1 MRIKATLRRPG
12 GSSDNLQITADAT
25 ASVSDIAEAIYRADP
40 QRADPQRSGTERTDP
55 LAAVPSN
62 LTLQVSGASGAA
74 RVLDP
79 SSNLLESGVRSG
91 SVLELA
97 QHSEGYTSAGP
108 SGPAAATLRVLSGP
122 DAGAEF
128 ALPFGSSYIGRE
140 RGIDVRL
147 SDGLISKRHARIN
160 IGEHVEIID
169 MKSAN
174 GLVMGGEQVARTTLS
189 SADVV
194 MLGDTAICIVP
205 LQRLGGAAP
214 STPVIEFNRSP
225 RVVARYPGDEFPTP
239 SPPKQPQPI
248 RFPLVALAAPLLMG
262 PILFL
267 ATGSAL
273 SLIFIAL
280 SPIIMIGTWADHKL
294 QTRRQ
299 LRDAIKLFNEQID
312 AFVKSMHEKQRI
324 QRAVRLTEAPAVSAT
339 VDAVDRL
346 GQLLWTHRPE
356 HTAFLTARLGIGTG
370 PSRDKISMPNANEAL
385 PEYWAQVE
393 EVADRF
399 SRIDGV
405 PIVVEFRK
413 AGALGVAGGGDGR
426 HGVARGIVTQLAGLH
441 SPSELV
447 ICALA
452 SPTSRTTWE
461 WLEWLPHTTSPH
473 SPLGGDHLADNPG
486 SGAALLSRLE
496 ALIDSRTAGAP
507 SPRGPIDTDKDKQE
521 LAHPITPSVLVVIED
536 DTPLDRG
543 RLTRL
548 VERGA
553 DANVHVL
560 WSAPSIGDLPA
571 ACRSFVSVD
580 PEPAASTSPA
590 APAGGASG
598 TAGQVRL
605 GEHTFPLECET
616 VDAATA
622 HRLARQLAPVVDV
635 GAPIDDDSDLPRSV
649 SYLSLVGT
657 ELAEVPEAVIDRWR
671 ESNSIADR
679 SGAPLVRRK
688 KEGSLRALVGHSGT
702 EPFYLDIRN
711 QGPHALVGG
720 TTGAGKSEF
729 LQSWVL
735 GMAAAHSPDRA
746 TFLFVDYKG
755 GAAFADCVGLPHT
768 VGLVTD
774 LSPHLVRRALTSLRA
789 ELRYREHL
797 LNRKKAKD
805 LVSLEKT
812 GDPDTPPSL
821 LIVVDEFAA
830 LVQEVPEFVDGV
842 VDVAQR
848 GRSLGLHLIL
858 ATQRPAGVIKDN
870 LRANTNLRIA
880 LRMADADDSSDI
892 LGDPMA
898 AYFDQSIPGRGA
910 AKTGPGRLAS
920 FQTGYAGGWT
930 TSEVPRAR
938 IDMIEMDFG
947 SGASWEV
954 PEIEAPMQADPGP
967 TDIARLVT
975 SIRNAAK
982 LADIPEPRKPWL
994 DELAAVY
1001 DFSLLPNPRTD
1012 EQLLLGV
1019 IDDPASQS
1027 QPTVFYEPDR
1037 DGNMAIYGTGG
1048 AGKSATL
1055 RTIAVSAAVTPRGGP
1070 VHVYGLDFG
1079 SSGLSMLQELP
1090 HVGAIISGDDEERVI
1105 RLLRMLRDLVDDRSI
1120 RYSAVRAGS
1129 IGEYR
1134 RIADAPA
1141 EPRILV
1147 LVDGI
1152 GAFREQYEF
1161 GGHSAWFT
1169 TFSQIATDGRQVGVH
1184 IVVTGDRPNS
1194 VPASLGSTIQRRLI
1208 LRLASED
1215 DYALVNAP
1223 KDTLSAVSP
1232 PGRGVMEGDE
1242 VQMAVLGADSNVA
1255 VQAREIAK
1263 LAEAMRRQGVTPA
1276 LPIEHLAES
1285 VPLSTLPATPPG
1297 SGSSSAPGDLQPV
1310 IGVRDDTLAPFAIK
1324 ARGAMLLAGT
1334 AGSGRSTAIATI
1346 ATALRRADPRIRL
1359 VHISP
1364 RKTNLTPLPIW
1375 SISLHDP
1382 AQITAFA
1389 DDVTAQLDAETLKPG
1404 QFAVFVEN
1412 IGELNGSP
1420 AEADV
1425 DRLIKRALRDD
1436 VFVVGESESSTWS
1449 SAWTLGGSFKNSK
1462 RGLLLVPGEL
1472 DGDSLLGTS
1481 LGRFKRADLPPG
1493 RGFFVQGGRVTKLQ
1507 VATRDD

>member
-12 GSSDNLQITADAT
+12 GSTSNLVITADAT
-25 ASVSDIAEAIYRADP
+25 ASVGDIADAIYV
-40 QRADPQRSGTERTDP
+40 ADPQRSGEAPTQK
-55 LAAVPSN
+55 
-62 LTLQVSGASGAA
+62 LTLQISASSGEQ
-74 RVLDP
+74 RVADP
-79 SSNLLESGVRSG
+79 ASNLLDAGVRSG
-91 SVLELA
+91 SVLDLVQA
-97 QHSEGYTSAGP
+97 SEGYVSPGA

-128 ALPFGSSYIGRE
+128 PLPFGSSYIGRE

-147 SDGLISKRHARIN
+147 SDTLVSKRHARIN
-160 IGEHVEIID
+160 IGEQVEIID

-174 GLVMGGEQVARTTLS
+174 GLLMGGEQVARTALT

-194 MLGDTAICIVP
+194 VLGDTAICVVP

-225 RVVARYPGDEFPTP
+225 RVVARYPGDEYPAPTP
-239 SPPKQPQPI
+239 PKKPAPL
-248 RFPLVALAAPLLMG
+248 RFPLVALIAPLIMG

-280 SPIIMIGTWADHKL
+280 SPILMIGTWVDHKL
-294 QTRRQ
+294 QTRGQ
-299 LRDAIKLFNEQID
+299 LRDAIKQFTESLD
-312 AFVKSMHEKQRI
+312 AFVTSMHEKQRV
-324 QRAVRLTEAPAVSAT
+324 QRAVRVSEAPPVTAT
-339 VDAVDRL
+339 IDAVQRL
-346 GQLLWTHRPE
+346 GQLMWTNRPE
-356 HTAFLTARLGIGTG
+356 HPTFLTARLGLGTA
-370 PSRDKISMPNANEAL
+370 PSRDAVTTPSENDAL
-385 PEYWAQVE
+385 PEYYAQVE

-405 PIVVEFRK
+405 PIVVEFRR
-413 AGALGVAGGGDGR
+413 AGALGVAGGAAER
-426 HGVARGIVTQLAGLH
+426 QGVARGILTQLVGLH
-441 SPSELV
+441 SPAELV
-447 ICALA
+447 VCALV
-452 SPTSRTTWE
+452 SPTSRATWE
-461 WLEWLPHTTSPH
+461 WLEWLPHTSSPH
-473 SPLGGDHLADNPG
+473 SPLAGDHLADNPG
-486 SGAALLSRLE
+486 SGASLLARIE
-496 ALIDSRTAGAP
+496 ELIDARTTGAP
-507 SPRGPIDTDKDKQE
+507 SPRGPIDTSRRKGGSTGGGEGDE
-521 LAHPITPSVLVVIED
+521 LEHPITPSVLLVIED

-543 RLTRL
+543 RLTRI

-553 DANVHVL
+553 DANVHVV
-560 WSAPSIGDLPA
+560 WSAPSIAHLPA
-571 ACRSFVSVD
+571 ACRSFVSIDQD
-580 PEPAASTSPA
+580 PK
-590 APAGGASG
+590 SG

-616 VDAATA
+616 VDADTA
-622 HRLARQLAPVVDV
+622 HRLARQLAPVIDV
-635 GAPIDDDSDLPRSV
+635 GAPIDDDSDLPRQV
-649 SYLSLVGT
+649 SYLSLVGS

-671 ESNSIADR
+671 ESNSIAVRDG
-679 SGAPLVRRK
+679 SPFQRRK
-688 KEGSLRALVGHSGT
+688 HAGSLRALVGHSGT

-746 TFLFVDYKG
+746 TFLFIDYKG
-755 GAAFADCVGLPHT
+755 GAAFADCVALPHT

-910 AKTGPGRLAS
+910 AKTGPGRIAP

-930 TSEVPRAR
+930 TNEPTRPR
-938 IDMIEMDFG
+938 IDLTEMDFG
-947 SGASWEV
+947 AGANWDI
-954 PEIEAPMQADPGP
+954 PETETPESAEQGP
-967 TDIARLVT
+967 NDIARLVS
-975 SIRNAAK
+975 SIRTAAS
-982 LADIPEPRKPWL
+982 LANIPEPRKPWL

-1019 IDDPASQS
+1019 IDDPATQS

-1048 AGKSATL
+1048 SGKSATL
-1055 RTIAVSAAVTPRGGP
+1055 RTIAVSAAITPRGGP

-1079 SSGLSMLQELP
+1079 SSGLTMLEDLP

-1134 RIADAPA
+1134 RLAGAPE

-1152 GAFREQYEF
+1152 GAFRDQYEF

-1169 TFSQIATDGRQVGVH
+1169 TFSQIATDGRGVGVH
-1184 IVVTGDRPNS
+1184 IVITGDRPNS

-1208 LRLASED
+1208 LRMANED
-1215 DYALVNAP
+1215 DYSLVGAP

-1232 PGRGVMEGDE
+1232 PGRGVMDGDE
-1242 VQMAVLGADSNVA
+1242 VQVAVLGADSNVA
-1255 VQAREIAK
+1255 IQAREIAK
-1263 LAEAMRRQGVTPA
+1263 LAEAMERQKVTPA
-1276 LPIEHLAES
+1276 APIRTLADS
-1285 VPLSTLPATPPG
+1285 IPLGTLPAV
-1297 SGSSSAPGDLQPV
+1297 SGGAPV
-1310 IGVRDDTLAPFAIK
+1310 VGVRDDTLGPFSIK
-1324 ARGAMLLAGT
+1324 PSGALLVAGT
-1334 AGSGRSTAIATI
+1334 AGSGRSTALATI
-1346 ATALRRADPRIRL
+1346 ATALRRADPGIRL

-1364 RKTNLTPLPIW
+1364 RRTTLTPLPIW
-1375 SISLHDP
+1375 SLSLSDP
-1382 AQITAFA
+1382 AQISAFA
-1389 DDVTAQLDAETLKPG
+1389 DDVSSQLDAETLKPT
-1404 QFAVFVEN
+1404 QFALFVEN
-1412 IGELNGSP
+1412 VGELNGSP

-1425 DRLIKRALRDD
+1425 DRLVRRALRDD
-1436 VFVVGESESSTWS
+1436 VFVIGESESSTWS
-1449 SAWTLGGSFKNSK
+1449 AAWTLAGPFKNSK

-1481 LGRFKRADLPPG
+1481 LGRFKRSDLPPG
-1493 RGFFVQGGRVTKLQ
+1493 RGFFIQGGRLTKVQL
-1507 VATRDD
+1507 ATRDD

>member
-1 MRIKATLRRPG
+1 MRIKATLKRPG
-12 GSSDNLQITADAT
+12 GSNSNLQITADAT
-25 ASVSDIAEAIYRADP
+25 ATVADIADAIYAGDPMRAGQP
-40 QRADPQRSGTERTDP
+40 QVAPTS
-55 LAAVPSN
+55 
-62 LTLQVSGASGAA
+62 LTLQVTGANGEA

-79 SSNLLESGVRSG
+79 TSNLLDSGVRSG
-91 SVLELA
+91 SVLEVT
-97 QHSEGYTSAGP
+97 QHSEAFSAAGQR
-108 SGPAAATLRVLSGP
+108 GPAAATLRVLSGP

-128 ALPFGSSYIGRE
+128 SLPFGSSYLGRE

-147 SDGLISKRHARIN
+147 SDGLVSKRHARIN

-169 MKSAN
+169 MNSAN
-174 GLVMGGEQVARTTLS
+174 GLLMGGEQIARTTLS

-194 MLGDTAICIVP
+194 VIGDTAICIVP

-225 RVVARYPGDEFPTP
+225 RVVARYPGAEFPAP
-239 SPPKQPQPI
+239 VPPKKPQTQ
-248 RFPLVALAAPLLMG
+248 RFPIVALVAPLIMG
-262 PILFL
+262 AVLF
-267 ATGSAL
+267 AVTRSPL
-273 SLIFIAL
+273 SIIFVAL
-280 SPIIMIGTWADHKL
+280 SPILMIGTWLDHQL
-294 QTRRQ
+294 TTRRQ
-299 LRDAIKLFNEQID
+299 LKDAIEQFRASLD
-312 AFVKSMHEKQRI
+312 AFVARLHEKQRV
-324 QRAVRLTEAPAVSAT
+324 QRAVRLTEAPAVADT
-339 VDAVDRL
+339 IDAVHRL
-346 GQLLWTHRPE
+346 GQLMWTHRPE
-356 HTAFLTARLGIGTG
+356 HDAFLSLRLGLGTAH
-370 PSRDKISMPNANEAL
+370 SRDKVTLPNSNDAL
-385 PEYWAQVE
+385 PEYWEQVE
-393 EVADRF
+393 EVAERF
-399 SRIDGV
+399 AWIDGV
-405 PIVVEFRK
+405 PVTVQLRSV
-413 AGALGVAGGGDGR
+413 GALGVAGASEAR
-426 HGVARGIVTQLAGLH
+426 HGVARGILTQLVALH
-441 SPSELV
+441 SPAEV
-447 ICALA
+447 VVCALV
-452 SPTSRTTWE
+452 SPTSRPTWE
-461 WLEWLPHTTSPH
+461 WLEWLPHTSSPH

-486 SGAALLSRLE
+486 SGLALMARLE
-496 ALIDSRTAGAP
+496 ELIESRTGNQVT
-507 SPRGPIDTDKDKQE
+507 PRGPLDQTSRGKDAKEE
-521 LAHPITPSVLVVIED
+521 LPEPITPAVIVVVED
-536 DTPLDRG
+536 DAPIDRG

-548 VERGA
+548 AERGA
-553 DANVHVL
+553 DADVHIV
-560 WSAPSIGDLPA
+560 WSAPSIGHLPA
-571 ACRSFVSVD
+571 ACRSFVSV
-580 PEPAASTSPA
+580 EQSATEATS
-590 APAGGASG
+590 
-598 TAGQVRL
+598 GQVRL
-605 GEHTFPLECET
+605 GEHTYPVACET
-616 VDAATA
+616 VDAETA

-635 GAPIDDDSDLPRSV
+635 GAPIDDESDLPRSV
-649 SYLSLVGT
+649 SYLAVAGT
-657 ELAEVPEAVIDRWR
+657 DLAEIAEAVIDRWR
-671 ESNSIADR
+671 ESNSIALRDG
-679 SGAPLVRRK
+679 SPPVRRK

-755 GAAFADCVGLPHT
+755 GAAFADCVALPHT

-910 AKTGPGRLAS
+910 AKTGPGRLAA
-920 FQTGYAGGWT
+920 FQTGYLGGWT
-930 TSEVPRAR
+930 TNEPPRPR
-938 IDMIEMDFG
+938 IDMTEMDFG
-947 SGASWEV
+947 SGAVWEQ
-954 PEIEAPMQADPGP
+954 PEVEAPEVRDPGP
-967 TDIARLVT
+967 TDIARLVS
-975 SIRNAAK
+975 SIRTAASM
-982 LADIPEPRKPWL
+982 AGIPDPRKPWL

-1037 DGNMAIYGTGG
+1037 DGNMAVYGTGG
-1048 AGKSATL
+1048 SGKSATL
-1055 RTIAVSAAVTPRGGP
+1055 RMIAVAAAVTPRGGP

-1090 HVGAIISGDDEERVI
+1090 HVGAIIDGDDEERVI
-1105 RLLRMLRDLVDDRSI
+1105 RLLRMLRDLVDDRSA

-1134 RIADAPA
+1134 RLSGRA
-1141 EPRILV
+1141 EEARILV

-1152 GAFREQYEF
+1152 GAFRDQYEF

-1184 IVVTGDRPNS
+1184 IVIAGDRPNS
-1194 VPASLGSTIQRRLI
+1194 VPASLGSTIQRRLV
-1208 LRLASED
+1208 LRMANED
-1215 DYALVNAP
+1215 DYSLVNAP

-1232 PGRGVMEGDE
+1232 PGRGVMGGDE
-1242 VQMAVLGADSNVA
+1242 VQIAMLGADPNVA

-1263 LAEAMRRQGVTPA
+1263 LAEAMTRQGVKPA
-1276 LPIEHLAES
+1276 EPVRTLGDSI
-1285 VPLSTLPATPPG
+1285 PLSTLPATV
-1297 SGSSSAPGDLQPV
+1297 AAEPV
-1310 IGVRDDTLAPFAIK
+1310 FGVRDDSLEPFAVG
-1324 ARGAMLLAGT
+1324 ARGALLVAGS
-1334 AGSGRSTAIATI
+1334 AGSGRSTALATI

-1364 RKTNLTPLPIW
+1364 RKTSLTPLPLW
-1375 SISLHDP
+1375 SLSMSDP
-1382 AQITAFA
+1382 AQVAAFA
-1389 DDVTAQLDAETLKPG
+1389 DDVAAQLDAETLKPG
-1404 QFAVFVEN
+1404 DFAIVLEN

-1420 AEADV
+1420 LEADV
-1425 DRLIKRALRDD
+1425 DRLVKRALRDD

-1449 SAWTLGGSFKNSK
+1449 AAWTLGGSFKNAK

-1472 DGDSLLGTS
+1472 DGDTLLGTT
-1481 LGRFKRADLPPG
+1481 LGRFKRSDLPPG
-1493 RGFFVQGGRVTKLQ
+1493 RGFFIQGGRVVKLQ

>member
-12 GSSDNLQITADAT
+12 GSASNLQITADAT
-25 ASVSDIAEAIYRADP
+25 ASVGDIAEAIHLADP
-40 QRADPQRSGTERTDP
+40 QLSEYQRAQ
-55 LAAVPSN
+55 VPAG
-62 LTLQVSGASGAA
+62 LTLQVTGTSGEQ
-74 RVLDP
+74 RVVDP
-79 SSNLLESGVRSG
+79 ASNLIEAGVRSG

-97 QHSEGYTSAGP
+97 RHSDGFSSG
-108 SGPAAATLRVLSGP
+108 SHGPAAATLRVLSGP

-128 ALPFGSSYIGRE
+128 SLPFGSSYIGRE

-147 SDGLISKRHARIN
+147 SDGLVSKRHARIN
-160 IGEHVEIID
+160 IGEQVEIVD

-174 GLVMGGEQVARTTLS
+174 GLLMGGEQVARTTLS

-194 MLGDTAICIVP
+194 VLGDTAICVVP

-225 RVVARYPGDEFPTP
+225 RVVARYPGSEFPAPT
-239 SPPKQPQPI
+239 PPKQPQSL
-248 RFPLVALAAPLLMG
+248 RFPLVALIAPLIMG
-262 PILFL
+262 PILFA
-267 ATGSAL
+267 ATGNAL
-273 SLIFIAL
+273 SLVFIAL
-280 SPIIMIGTWADHKL
+280 SPILMIGTWLDHKL
-294 QTRRQ
+294 QTRAQ
-299 LRDAIKLFNEQID
+299 LKAAIKQFNESLD
-312 AFVKSMHEKQRI
+312 AFVASMHERQRV
-324 QRAVRLTEAPAVSAT
+324 QRAVRLTEAPAVAAT
-339 VDAVDRL
+339 IDAVQRL
-346 GQLLWTHRPE
+346 GQLMWTHRPE
-356 HTAFLTARLGIGTG
+356 HPSFLTARLGLGTSL
-370 PSRDKISMPNANEAL
+370 SRDVVTTPNENDAL
-385 PEYWAQVE
+385 PEYYAQVE
-393 EVADRF
+393 QTADRF

-413 AGALGVAGGGDGR
+413 AGALGVAGPAEQR
-426 HGVARGIVTQLAGLH
+426 HGVARGIVTQLVGLH
-441 SPSELV
+441 SPAELV
-447 ICALA
+447 VAA
-452 SPTSRTTWE
+452 VVSPTSRSTWE
-461 WLEWLPHTTSPH
+461 WLEWLPHTSSPH
-473 SPLGGDHLADNPG
+473 SPLAGDHLADNPG
-486 SGAALLSRLE
+486 SGSALLARLE
-496 ALIDSRTAGAP
+496 DLISRRTKGAP
-507 SPRGPIDTDKDKQE
+507 SPRGPIDTSGKSGEDE
-521 LAHPITPSVLVVIED
+521 LVHPITPAVLVVIED
-536 DTPLDRG
+536 DAPLDRG

-553 DANVHVL
+553 DANVHVI
-560 WSAPSIGDLPA
+560 WSAPSIAALPA

-580 PEPAASTSPA
+580 QDAA
-590 APAGGASG
+590 GA

-605 GEHTFPLECET
+605 GEHTFPLVCET
-616 VDAATA
+616 VDADTA
-622 HRLARQLAPVVDV
+622 HRLSRQLSPVTDV
-635 GAPIDDDSDLPRSV
+635 GAPVDDDSDLPRQV
-649 SYLSLVGT
+649 SYLTLVGS
-657 ELAEVPEAVIDRWR
+657 ELADEPEAVIDRWR
-671 ESNSIADR
+671 ESNSIALRDG
-679 SGAPLVRRK
+679 SPPVRRK
-688 KEGSLRALVGHSGT
+688 QAGSLRALVGHSGT

-755 GAAFADCVGLPHT
+755 GAAFAECVGLPHT

-830 LVQEVPEFVDGV
+830 LVNEVPEFVDGV

-910 AKTGPGRLAS
+910 AKTGPGRLAP

-930 TSEVPRAR
+930 TSTPPRPR
-938 IDMIEMDFG
+938 IDLVEMDFG
-947 SGASWEV
+947 AGAAWEV
-954 PEIEAPMQADPGP
+954 PEDEETPESVEQGP

-975 SIRNAAK
+975 SIRHAASMAK
-982 LADIPEPRKPWL
+982 IPEPRKPWL

-1012 EQLLLGV
+1012 ERLLLGV

-1037 DGNMAIYGTGG
+1037 DGNMAVLGTGG
-1048 AGKSATL
+1048 SGKSATL

-1079 SSGLSMLQELP
+1079 SSGLSMLEELP

-1105 RLLRMLRDLVDDRSI
+1105 RLLRRLRDVVDDRSI

-1129 IGEYR
+1129 IGDYR
-1134 RIADAPA
+1134 RIADAPQ

-1169 TFSQIATDGRQVGVH
+1169 TFAQIATDGRQVGVH
-1184 IVVTGDRPNS
+1184 IVVAGDRPNS
-1194 VPASLGSTIQRRLI
+1194 VPASLGSTIQRRLV
-1208 LRLASED
+1208 LRMANDD
-1215 DYALVNAP
+1215 DYALLGAP

-1232 PGRGVMEGDE
+1232 PGRGVMDGDE

-1255 VQAREIAK
+1255 IQSREISK
-1263 LAEAMRRQGVTPA
+1263 LAEAMRRQGVTDAP
-1276 LPIEHLAES
+1276 PIQTLGDAI
-1285 VPLSTLPATPPG
+1285 PLSTLPAVAAG
-1297 SGSSSAPGDLQPV
+1297 QPV
-1310 IGVRDDTLAPFAIK
+1310 IGVRDDTLGALGISPS
-1324 ARGAMLLAGT
+1324 GAMLVAGT
-1334 AGSGRSTAIATI
+1334 AGSGRSTALATI
-1346 ATALRRADPRIRL
+1346 ATALRRADPGIRL

-1364 RKTNLTPLPIW
+1364 RKTSLTPLPLW
-1375 SISLHDP
+1375 SLSLSDP
-1382 AQITAFA
+1382 AQIAAFA
-1389 DDVTAQLDAETLKPG
+1389 DDVTAQLDAETLKPT

-1412 IGELNGSP
+1412 VGELNGSP

-1425 DRLIKRALRDD
+1425 DRLVKRALRDD
-1436 VFVVGESESSTWS
+1436 VFVIGESESSTWS
-1449 SAWTLGGSFKNSK
+1449 AAWTLGGAFKNSK
-1462 RGLLLVPGEL
+1462 RGLLLVPGDL

-1493 RGFFVQGGRVTKLQ
+1493 RGFYVQGGRVVKLQ

>member
-1 MRIKATLRRPG
+1 MRIKASLRRPG
-12 GSSDNLQITADAT
+12 GSTSKLQITADAT
-25 ASVSDIAEAIYRADP
+25 ASVADIAEAIYVADP
-40 QRADPQRSGTERTDP
+40 QRGE
-55 LAAVPSN
+55 AVAPAG
-62 LTLQVSGASGAA
+62 LTLQVTGSGGEPRA
-74 RVLDP
+74 LDP
-79 SSNLLESGVRSG
+79 SSNLLDAGVRSG
-91 SVLELA
+91 SVLEIVR
-97 QHSEGYTSAGP
+97 HSEGFTS
-108 SGPAAATLRVLSGP
+108 SSQGPAAATLRVLSGP
-122 DAGAEF
+122 DAGAEYP
-128 ALPFGSSYIGRE
+128 LPFGSSYIGRE

-169 MKSAN
+169 MNSAN
-174 GLVMGGEQVARTTLS
+174 GLLMGGEQVARTTLS

-194 MLGDTAICIVP
+194 VLGDTAICIVP

-225 RVVARYPGDEFPTP
+225 RVVARYPGGQFPAP
-239 SPPKQPQPI
+239 VPPKQPQGV
-248 RFPLVALAAPLLMG
+248 RFPFVALVAPLLMG

-280 SPIIMIGTWADHKL
+280 SPIIMIGTWADNKI

-299 LRDAIKLFNEQID
+299 LRDAIKNFNKALE
-312 AFVKSMHEKQRI
+312 AFVASMHEKQRI
-324 QRAVRLTEAPAVSAT
+324 QRAVRLTEAPAVAAT
-339 VDAVDRL
+339 VDAVQRL

-356 HTAFLTARLGIGTG
+356 HTAFLTARLGLGTG
-370 PSRDKISMPNANEAL
+370 ISRDTVQLPTSNDAL
-385 PEYWAQVE
+385 PEYWVQIE

-405 PIVVEFRK
+405 PIVVELQK
-413 AGALGVAGGGDGR
+413 AGALGIAGPSASGTESGAQADGGR
-426 HGVARGIVTQLAGLH
+426 HGVARAVVTQFVGLH

-447 ICALA
+447 VCALA

-461 WLEWLPHTTSPH
+461 WLEWLPHTSSPH
-473 SPLGGDHLADNPG
+473 SPLAGDHLADNPG
-486 SGAALLSRLE
+486 SGSALLARIEELINSRV
-496 ALIDSRTAGAP
+496 AGAP
-507 SPRGPIDTDKDKQE
+507 SPRGAIDTSRPDSDDTPR
-521 LAHPITPSVLVVIED
+521 PITPAVLFIVED
-536 DTPLDRG
+536 DAPVDRG
-543 RLTRL
+543 RLTRII
-548 VERGA
+548 ERGA

-560 WSAPSIGDLPA
+560 WSAPSIGHLPA
-571 ACRSFVSVD
+571 ACRSFISVEQD
-580 PEPAASTSPA
+580 AQ
-590 APAGGASG
+590 GA

-605 GEHTFPLECET
+605 GEHTFPLACET
-616 VDAATA
+616 VDAETA

-635 GAPIDDDSDLPRSV
+635 GAPVDDESDLPRSV
-649 SYLSLVGT
+649 SYLAVAGT
-657 ELAEVPEAVIDRWR
+657 DLAEVPEAVIDRWR

-679 SGAPLVRRK
+679 SGAPHVRRK
-688 KEGSLRALVGHSGT
+688 KEGSLRALVGHTGT

-746 TFLFVDYKG
+746 TFLFIDYKG
-755 GAAFADCVGLPHT
+755 GAAFADCVALPHT

-812 GDPDTPPSL
+812 GDPETPPSL

-892 LGDPMA
+892 LGTPMA
-898 AYFDQSIPGRGA
+898 AYFPQSIPGRGA
-910 AKTGPGRLAS
+910 AKTGPGRLAA
-920 FQTGYAGGWT
+920 FQTAYAGGWT
-930 TSEVPRAR
+930 TDEPPRPP
-938 IDMIEMDFG
+938 IDLTEMDFG
-947 SGASWEV
+947 SGAAWEV
-954 PEIEAPMQADPGP
+954 PEVEAPELTDPGP
-967 TDIARLVT
+967 TDIARLVS
-975 SIRNAAK
+975 SIRTAASM
-982 LADIPEPRKPWL
+982 ASIPEPRKPWL

-1012 EQLLLGV
+1012 ERLLLGV

-1037 DGNMAIYGTGG
+1037 DGNMAVYGTGG
-1048 AGKSATL
+1048 SGKSATL

-1070 VHVYGLDFG
+1070 VHVYGIDFG
-1079 SSGLSMLQELP
+1079 SAGLSMLEELP

-1134 RIADAPA
+1134 TIASAPQ

-1184 IVVTGDRPNS
+1184 IVIAGDRPNS
-1194 VPASLGSTIQRRLI
+1194 VPASLGSTIQRRLV
-1208 LRLASED
+1208 LRMANID
-1215 DYALVNAP
+1215 DYSLVNAP
-1223 KDTLSAVSP
+1223 KDTLSPTSP
-1232 PGRGVMEGDE
+1232 PGRGVMEGNE
-1242 VQMAVLGADSNVA
+1242 VQIAVLGADANVA

-1263 LAEAMRRQGVTPA
+1263 LAEAMTRQGVSRAEPIRTLADAIPLGD
-1276 LPIEHLAES
+1276 LPSTVSAGG
-1285 VPLSTLPATPPG
+1285 VPL
-1297 SGSSSAPGDLQPV
+1297 PV
-1310 IGVRDDTLAPFAIK
+1310 VGVRDDSLAPLGIAP
-1324 ARGAMLLAGT
+1324 RGALLVAGS
-1334 AGSGRSTAIATI
+1334 AGSGRSTALATL
-1346 ATALRRADPRIRL
+1346 ATALRRADPGIRL

-1364 RKTNLTPLPIW
+1364 RRTSLTPLPLW
-1375 SISLHDP
+1375 SLSMSDP
-1382 AQITAFA
+1382 AQISAFA
-1389 DDVTAQLDAETLKPG
+1389 DDMSAQLDAETLKPS

-1412 IGELNGSP
+1412 VGELNGSP

-1425 DRLIKRALRDD
+1425 DRIVKRALREE
-1436 VFVVGESESSTWS
+1436 VFVIGESESSTWS
-1449 SAWTLGGSFKNSK
+1449 AAWTLAGPFKNSK
-1462 RGLLLVPGEL
+1462 RGLLLVPGDL
-1472 DGDSLLGTS
+1472 DGDSLLGTG

-1493 RGFFVQGGRVTKLQ
+1493 RGFFVQGGRVVKLQ
-1507 VATRDD
+1507 VATPDE

>member
-1 MRIKATLRRPG
+1 MRIKASLVRPG
-12 GSSDNLQITADAT
+12 GSTSKLQITADAT
-25 ASVSDIAEAIYRADP
+25 ASVGDIARAIHAADP
-40 QRADPQRSGTERTDP
+40 QRPGAASGGQTQP
-55 LAAVPSN
+55 APPPPAG
-62 LTLQVSGASGAA
+62 LTLKIADFGGDQ
-74 RVLDP
+74 RVIDP
-79 SSNLLESGVRSG
+79 ASNLLDAGVRSG
-91 SVLELA
+91 ATLELTTFSDGFA
-97 QHSEGYTSAGP
+97 APGRG
-108 SGPAAATLRVLSGP
+108 GPAAATLRVLSGP

-128 ALPFGSSYIGRE
+128 PLPFGSSYIGRE

-147 SDGLISKRHARIN
+147 SDGLVSKRHARVN
-160 IGEHVEIID
+160 IGEQVEIID
-169 MKSAN
+169 LRSAN
-174 GLVMGGEQVARTTLS
+174 GLLMGGEQISRTTLS

-194 MLGDTAICIVP
+194 VLGDTAISVVP
-205 LQRLGGAAP
+205 LQRLGGAAAP

-225 RVVARYPGDEFPTP
+225 RVVARYPGDEYPAPT
-239 SPPKQPQPI
+239 PPKQPQAI
-248 RFPLVALAAPLLMG
+248 RFPVVALIAPLLMG

-267 ATGSAL
+267 ATGSPL

-280 SPIIMIGTWADHKL
+280 SPLIMIGTWADHKL

-299 LRDAIKLFNEQID
+299 LRDAITQFNASLD
-312 AFVKSMHEKQRI
+312 AFVAAMHERQRV
-324 QRAVRLTEAPAVSAT
+324 QRAVRVTEAPAVAAT
-339 VDAVDRL
+339 IDAVERL
-346 GQLLWTHRPE
+346 GPLMWTHRPE
-356 HTAFLTARLGIGTG
+356 HPAFLTARLGIGTAF
-370 PSRDKISMPNANEAL
+370 SRDRVSTPNENDAL
-385 PEYWAQVE
+385 PEYYAQVLE
-393 EVADRF
+393 TAERF

-405 PIVVEFRK
+405 PIVVELRRS
-413 AGALGVAGGGDGR
+413 GALGVAGPAAER
-426 HGVARGIVTQLAGLH
+426 AGVARALVTQLIALH

-447 ICALA
+447 VTGLA
-452 SPTSRTTWE
+452 SPSSRGTWE
-461 WLEWLPHTTSPH
+461 WLEWLPHTSSPH
-473 SPLGGDHLADNPG
+473 SPLAGDHLADNPG
-486 SGAALLSRLE
+486 SGAALLSRIE
-496 ALIDSRTAGAP
+496 ELIDERTAGAP
-507 SPRGPIDTDKDKQE
+507 RPRGPMEPQGPAGSSSDGDREE
-521 LAHPITPSVLVVIED
+521 LPRPITPAVLLVIEND
-536 DTPLDRG
+536 APADRG
-543 RLTRL
+543 RLTRI

-553 DANVHVL
+553 DANVHVI
-560 WSAPSIGDLPA
+560 WTAPSIGDLPA
-571 ACRSFVSVD
+571 ACRSFVSLD
-580 PEPAASTSPA
+580 GGTTAQAA
-590 APAGGASG
+590 

-605 GEHTFPLECET
+605 GEHTFPLDAET
-616 VDAATA
+616 VDADTAT
-622 HRLARQLAPVVDV
+622 RLARRLSPVVDV

-671 ESNSIADR
+671 ESNSIAVRDG
-679 SGAPLVRRK
+679 SPPVRRK

-702 EPFYLDIRN
+702 EPFHLDIRS

-789 ELRYREHL
+789 ELRFREHL

-910 AKTGPGRLAS
+910 AKTGPGRIAA

-930 TSEVPRAR
+930 TNEIPRPR
-938 IDMIEMDFG
+938 IDLVEMGFG
-947 SGASWEV
+947 SGSTWDIPQE
-954 PEIEAPMQADPGP
+954 EAPVLADPGP
-967 TDIARLVT
+967 NDIARLVS
-975 SIRNAAK
+975 SIRTAAK
-982 LADIPEPRKPWL
+982 MAEIPAPRKPWL

-1012 EQLLLGV
+1012 ERLLLGV
-1019 IDDPASQS
+1019 IDDPANQS

-1037 DGNMAIYGTGG
+1037 DGNMAVYGTGG
-1048 AGKSATL
+1048 SGKSATL
-1055 RTIAVSAAVTPRGGP
+1055 RMIAVAAAVTPRGGP

-1079 SSGLSMLQELP
+1079 SSGLSMLEQLP

-1105 RLLRMLRDLVDDRSI
+1105 RLLRMLRDLVDDRSL
-1120 RYSAVRAGS
+1120 RYSAVNAGS

-1134 RIADAPA
+1134 RIAGAPA

-1152 GAFREQYEF
+1152 GAFRDQYEF

-1184 IVVTGDRPNS
+1184 IVIAGDRPNS
-1194 VPASLGSTIQRRLI
+1194 VPASLGSTVQKRLV
-1208 LRLASED
+1208 LRLANDD
-1215 DYALVNAP
+1215 DYSLLGAP
-1223 KDTLSAVSP
+1223 KDTLSAASP
-1232 PGRGVMEGDE
+1232 PGRGVLEGDE
-1242 VQMAVLGADSNVA
+1242 VQLAVLGGDSNVA
-1255 VQAREIAK
+1255 VQSREIAK
-1263 LAEAMRRQGVTPA
+1263 LAEAMARQGVAPA
-1276 LPIEHLAES
+1276 RPVLTLGDAI
-1285 VPLSTLPATPPG
+1285 PLSTLPATTVG
-1297 SGSSSAPGDLQPV
+1297 GKPV
-1310 IGVRDDTLAPFAIK
+1310 LGVRDDTLEPFGFEP
-1324 ARGAMLLAGT
+1324 RGALLVAGS
-1334 AGSGRSTAIATI
+1334 AGSGRSTALAAM
-1346 ATALRRADPRIRL
+1346 ATALRRADPSIRL
-1359 VHISP
+1359 VHLSP
-1364 RKTNLTPLPIW
+1364 RKTNLTTLPLW
-1375 SISLHDP
+1375 SLSLNDP
-1382 AQITAFA
+1382 AQIAAFA
-1389 DDVTAQLDAETLKPG
+1389 DDMIGQLDAETLRPT

-1412 IGELNGSP
+1412 VGELNGSP
-1420 AEADV
+1420 AENDV
-1425 DRLIKRALRDD
+1425 DRLVKRALRDE
-1436 VFVVGESESSTWS
+1436 VLVVGESESSTWS
-1449 SAWTLGGSFKNSK
+1449 AAWTLAGPFKNSK

-1493 RGFFVQGGRVTKLQ
+1493 RGFFVQGGRVVKLQ
-1507 VATRDD
+1507 VATRDE

>member
-12 GSSDNLQITADAT
+12 GSSSNLQITADAT
-25 ASVSDIAEAIYRADP
+25 ASVADIADAIFVADP
-40 QRADPQRSGTERTDP
+40 ERNGQ
-55 LAAVPSN
+55 PSAHA
-62 LTLQVSGASGAA
+62 LTLQITGLSGES
-74 RVLDP
+74 RTLDP
-79 SSNLLESGVRSG
+79 SSNLLEAGVRSG
-91 SVLELA
+91 STLELV
-97 QHSEGYTSAGP
+97 QPSEAFGP
-108 SGPAAATLRVLSGP
+108 GGSGGPAAATLRVLSGP

-128 ALPFGSSYIGRE
+128 SLPFGSSYIGRE

-169 MKSAN
+169 MNSAN
-174 GLVMGGEQVARTTLS
+174 GLLMGGEQIARTTLS

-194 MLGDTAICIVP
+194 VLGDTAICIVP

-225 RVVARYPGDEFPTP
+225 RVVARYPGASFPAP
-239 SPPKQPQPI
+239 EPPKRPQPL
-248 RFPLVALAAPLLMG
+248 RFPIVALVAPLLMG

-280 SPIIMIGTWADHKL
+280 SPLIMIGTWLDHKI
-294 QTRRQ
+294 QSRRQ
-299 LRDAIKLFNEQID
+299 VRDAIKQFNASLE
-312 AFVKSMHEKQRI
+312 AFVTSQHDKQRV
-324 QRAVRLTEAPAVSAT
+324 QRAVRLNEAPAVSAT
-339 VDAVDRL
+339 IDAVDRL

-356 HTAFLTARLGIGTG
+356 HSAFLSARLGIGTG
-370 PSRDKISMPNANEAL
+370 LSRDKVTLPTANEAL
-385 PEYWAQVE
+385 PEYWAQLE

-399 SRIDGV
+399 SRIEGV

-413 AGALGVAGGGDGR
+413 AGALGIAGPASSGTASGGTGSPVGGGRLD
-426 HGVARGIVTQLAGLH
+426 VARGIVTQLVGLH
-441 SPSELV
+441 SPAELV
-447 ICALA
+447 VCALV
-452 SPTSRTTWE
+452 SPTSRTTWDF
-461 WLEWLPHTTSPH
+461 LEWLPHSSSPH
-473 SPLGGDHLADNPG
+473 SPLSGDHLADNPG
-486 SGAALLSRLE
+486 SGATLLSRLE
-496 ALIDSRTAGAP
+496 ELIDSRTGGALT
-507 SPRGPIDTDKDKQE
+507 PRRAIDPDQPETDE
-521 LAHPITPSVLVVIED
+521 LAHPITPSVLVIIED
-536 DTPLDRG
+536 DAPVDRG

-560 WSAPSIGDLPA
+560 WSAPSISHLPA

-580 PEPAASTSPA
+580 QDAA
-590 APAGGASG
+590 GA

-605 GEHTFPLECET
+605 GEHTFPLACET

-622 HRLARQLAPVVDV
+622 HRLARQLSPVVDV
-635 GAPIDDDSDLPRSV
+635 GAPIADDSDLPRSV
-649 SYLSLVGT
+649 SYLSVAGT
-657 ELAEVPEAVIDRWR
+657 ELADVPEAVIDRWR

-679 SGAPLVRRK
+679 SGAPHVRRK
-688 KEGSLRALVGHSGT
+688 KEGSLRALVGHTGT

-892 LGDPMA
+892 LGSPMA

-910 AKTGPGRLAS
+910 AKTGPGRLAA

-930 TSEVPRAR
+930 TNEPPRPR

-947 SGASWEV
+947 SGAAWDV
-954 PEIEAPMQADPGP
+954 PEVEAPEQADPGL

-975 SIRNAAK
+975 SIRTAAK

-1012 EQLLLGV
+1012 ERLLLGV
-1019 IDDPASQS
+1019 IDDPATQS

-1048 AGKSATL
+1048 SGKSATL

-1079 SSGLSMLQELP
+1079 SSGLSMLEELP

-1120 RYSAVRAGS
+1120 RYSRGARRFDRRVPAHRERAVGAAHPRSRRRDRGVPRPVRVRRALRLVHHLLPDRHGWPPGGRAHRHRRRPAELRAGLARLHHPAAPHPAH
-1129 IGEYR
+1129 GER
-1134 RIADAPA
+1134 
-1141 EPRILV
+1141 
-1147 LVDGI
+1147 
-1152 GAFREQYEF
+1152 
-1161 GGHSAWFT
+1161 
-1169 TFSQIATDGRQVGVH
+1169 GR
-1184 IVVTGDRPNS
+1184 
-1194 VPASLGSTIQRRLI
+1194 
-1208 LRLASED
+1208 
-1215 DYALVNAP
+1215 
-1223 KDTLSAVSP
+1223 
-1232 PGRGVMEGDE
+1232 
-1242 VQMAVLGADSNVA
+1242 
-1255 VQAREIAK
+1255 
-1263 LAEAMRRQGVTPA
+1263 
-1276 LPIEHLAES
+1276 
-1285 VPLSTLPATPPG
+1285 
-1297 SGSSSAPGDLQPV
+1297 
-1310 IGVRDDTLAPFAIK
+1310 
-1324 ARGAMLLAGT
+1324 LLAGRRPEGHPVGGL
-1334 AGSGRSTAIATI
+1334 APRPRCDGGQRGSDGGARRRSERGRSGAGD
-1346 ATALRRADPRIRL
+1346 R
-1359 VHISP
+1359 
-1364 RKTNLTPLPIW
+1364 
-1375 SISLHDP
+1375 
-1382 AQITAFA
+1382 
-1389 DDVTAQLDAETLKPG
+1389 ETG
-1404 QFAVFVEN
+1404 
-1412 IGELNGSP
+1412 
-1420 AEADV
+1420 
-1425 DRLIKRALRDD
+1425 
-1436 VFVVGESESSTWS
+1436 
-1449 SAWTLGGSFKNSK
+1449 
-1462 RGLLLVPGEL
+1462 
-1472 DGDSLLGTS
+1472 
-1481 LGRFKRADLPPG
+1481 
-1493 RGFFVQGGRVTKLQ
+1493 
-1507 VATRDD
+1507 

>member
-1 MRIKATLRRPG
+1 MRIKVTLARPG
-12 GSSDNLQITADAT
+12 GSSTDLQLTADAT
-25 ASVSDIAEAIYRADP
+25 ASVADIADAIAAADP
-40 QRADPQRSGTERTDP
+40 QQASGSATAS
-55 LAAVPSN
+55 AAAGAPR
-62 LTLQVSGASGAA
+62 LTLQVTGTTGEP

-79 SSNLLESGVRSG
+79 ESNLLDAGVRSG
-91 SVLELA
+91 STVALTRV
-97 QHSEGYTSAGP
+97 SEQFSSPGQR
-108 SGPAAATLRVLSGP
+108 GPAAATLRVLSGP

-128 ALPFGSSYIGRE
+128 ALPFGSSYLGRE

-147 SDGLISKRHARIN
+147 SDGLVSKRHARIN

-169 MKSAN
+169 MNSAN
-174 GLVMGGEQVARTTLS
+174 GLLMGGEQIARTTLS

-194 MLGDTAICIVP
+194 VIGDTAICIVP

-225 RVVARYPGDEFPTP
+225 RVVARYPGNEFPAP
-239 SPPKQPQPI
+239 VPPKKPQGQ
-248 RFPLVALAAPLLMG
+248 RFPIVALVAPLIMG
-262 PILFL
+262 AVLF
-267 ATGSAL
+267 AVTRSPL
-273 SLIFIAL
+273 SIIFVAL
-280 SPIIMIGTWADHKL
+280 SPILMIGTWLDHRL
-294 QTRRQ
+294 TTRRQ
-299 LRDAIKLFNEQID
+299 LKDAIEQFRSSLD
-312 AFVKSMHEKQRI
+312 AFVAKLHEKQRI
-324 QRAVRLTEAPAVSAT
+324 QRAVRLTEAPAVADT
-339 VDAVDRL
+339 VDAVHRL
-346 GQLLWTHRPE
+346 GQLMWTHRPE
-356 HTAFLTARLGIGTG
+356 HDAFLSVRLGVGIAH
-370 PSRDKISMPNANEAL
+370 SRDKVALPNSNDAL

-393 EVADRF
+393 EVAERF
-399 SRIDGV
+399 AWIDGV
-405 PIVVEFRK
+405 PIVVQLRSV
-413 AGALGVAGGGDGR
+413 GALGVAGASELR
-426 HGVARGIVTQLAGLH
+426 QGVSRGIVSQLVGLH
-441 SPSELV
+441 SPAEVV
-447 ICALA
+447 ICALV
-452 SPTSRTTWE
+452 SPTSRPTWE
-461 WLEWLPHTTSPH
+461 WLEWLPHTSSPH
-473 SPLGGDHLADNPG
+473 SPLAGDHLADNPG
-486 SGAALLSRLE
+486 SGLALVARLE
-496 ALIDSRTAGAP
+496 ELIESRTGNQVA
-507 SPRGPIDTDKDKQE
+507 PRGP
-521 LAHPITPSVLVVIED
+521 LAPPARGGRSSDAKEEIAEPITPAVIVVIED
-536 DTPLDRG
+536 DAPIDRG

-548 VERGA
+548 AERGA
-553 DANVHVL
+553 DADVHIV
-560 WSAPSIGDLPA
+560 WSAPSIGHLPA
-571 ACRSFVSVD
+571 ACRSFVSL
-580 PEPAASTSPA
+580 EQGAAEA
-590 APAGGASG
+590 

-605 GEHTFPLECET
+605 GEHTYPVACET
-616 VDAATA
+616 VDAETA

-635 GAPIDDDSDLPRSV
+635 GAPIDDESDLPRSV
-649 SYLSLVGT
+649 SYLSVAGT
-657 ELAEVPEAVIDRWR
+657 DLAEIPEAVIDRWR
-671 ESNSIADR
+671 ESNSIAVRDG
-679 SGAPLVRRK
+679 SPLVRRK

-746 TFLFVDYKG
+746 TFLFIDYKG
-755 GAAFADCVGLPHT
+755 GAAFADCVALPHT

-898 AYFDQSIPGRGA
+898 ASFDQSIPGRGA
-910 AKTGPGRLAS
+910 AKTGPGRLAP
-920 FQTGYAGGWT
+920 FQTGYLGGWT
-930 TSEVPRAR
+930 TNEPPRPR
-938 IDMIEMDFG
+938 IDMTELDFG
-947 SGASWEV
+947 SGAVWEQ
-954 PEIEAPMQADPGP
+954 PEIEAPETSDPGP
-967 TDIARLVT
+967 TDITRLVS
-975 SIRNAAK
+975 SIRTAATM
-982 LADIPEPRKPWL
+982 AGIPEPRKPWL

-1012 EQLLLGV
+1012 ERLLLGV

-1037 DGNMAIYGTGG
+1037 DGNMAVYGTGG
-1048 AGKSATL
+1048 SGKSATL
-1055 RTIAVSAAVTPRGGP
+1055 RMIAVAAAVTPRGGP

-1090 HVGAIISGDDEERVI
+1090 HVGAIIDGDDEERVI
-1105 RLLRMLRDLVDDRSI
+1105 RLLRMLRDLVDDRSA

-1134 RIADAPA
+1134 RLSGKA
-1141 EPRILV
+1141 EEARILV

-1152 GAFREQYEF
+1152 GAFRDQYEF

-1184 IVVTGDRPNS
+1184 IVIAGDRPNS
-1194 VPASLGSTIQRRLI
+1194 VPASLGSTIQRRLV
-1208 LRLASED
+1208 LRMANED
-1215 DYALVNAP
+1215 DYSLVNAP

-1232 PGRGVMEGDE
+1232 PGRGVMGGDE
-1242 VQMAVLGADSNVA
+1242 VQIAMLGADPNVA

-1263 LAEAMRRQGVTPA
+1263 LAEAMTRQGVAPA
-1276 LPIEHLAES
+1276 EPVRTLGDSIALGS
-1285 VPLSTLPATPPG
+1285 LPATASVPG
-1297 SGSSSAPGDLQPV
+1297 GSPAGPV
-1310 IGVRDDTLAPFAIK
+1310 IGVRDDSLAPFAF
-1324 ARGAMLLAGT
+1324 APRGALLVAGS
-1334 AGSGRSTAIATI
+1334 AGSGRSTALASI
-1346 ATALRRADPRIRL
+1346 ATALRRADPGIRL

-1364 RKTNLTPLPIW
+1364 RKTNLTPLPLW
-1375 SISLHDP
+1375 SLSMSDP
-1382 AQITAFA
+1382 AQIAAFA
-1389 DDVTAQLDAETLKPG
+1389 DDVAAQLDAETLKPG
-1404 QFAVFVEN
+1404 DFAIVLEN

-1425 DRLIKRALRDD
+1425 DRLVKRALRDE

-1449 SAWTLGGSFKNSK
+1449 AAWTLGGSFKNSK

-1472 DGDSLLGTS
+1472 DGDTLLGTS
-1481 LGRFKRADLPPG
+1481 LGRFKRSDLPPG
-1493 RGFFVQGGRVTKLQ
+1493 RGFFIQGGRAVKLQ

>member
-12 GSSDNLQITADAT
+12 GSSSNLQITADAT
-25 ASVSDIAEAIYRADP
+25 ASVADIAEAIFVADP
-40 QRADPQRSGTERTDP
+40 ERSGQASP
-55 LAAVPSN
+55 GP
-62 LTLQVSGASGAA
+62 LTLQVSGLSGES

-79 SSNLLESGVRSG
+79 SSNLLEAGVRSG
-91 SVLELA
+91 SILELT
-97 QHSEGYTSAGP
+97 QPSQTFGP
-108 SGPAAATLRVLSGP
+108 GGSGGPAAATLRVLSGP

-128 ALPFGSSYIGRE
+128 SLPFGSSYIGRE

-169 MKSAN
+169 MNSAN
-174 GLVMGGEQVARTTLS
+174 GLLMGGEQIARTTLS

-194 MLGDTAICIVP
+194 VLGDTAICIVP

-225 RVVARYPGDEFPTP
+225 RVVARYPGASFPAP
-239 SPPKQPQPI
+239 EPPKRPQPL

-262 PILFL
+262 PILFI

-280 SPIIMIGTWADHKL
+280 SPIIMIGTWLDHKI
-294 QTRRQ
+294 QSRRQ
-299 LRDAIKLFNEQID
+299 LRDAIKQFNASLD
-312 AFVKSMHEKQRI
+312 AFVTAQHDKQRV
-324 QRAVRLTEAPAVSAT
+324 QRAVRLNEAPAVSAT
-339 VDAVDRL
+339 IDSVDRL

-356 HTAFLTARLGIGTG
+356 HSTFLSARLGIGTG
-370 PSRDKISMPNANEAL
+370 LSRDTVTLPTSNDAL
-385 PEYWAQVE
+385 PEYWGQLE

-399 SRIDGV
+399 SRIEGV

-413 AGALGVAGGGDGR
+413 AGALGVAGPATSGGTAGGR
-426 HGVARGIVTQLAGLH
+426 LDVARGIITQLVGLH
-441 SPSELV
+441 SPAELV
-447 ICALA
+447 VCALV
-452 SPTSRTTWE
+452 SPTSRSTWDF
-461 WLEWLPHTTSPH
+461 LEWLPHSSSPH
-473 SPLGGDHLADNPG
+473 SPLSGDHLADNPG
-486 SGAALLSRLE
+486 SGATLLSRLE
-496 ALIDSRTAGAP
+496 ELIDSRTGGAP
-507 SPRGPIDTDKDKQE
+507 TPRGAIDTEQPETDE
-521 LAHPITPSVLVVIED
+521 LAHPITPSVLVIIED
-536 DTPLDRG
+536 DAPIDRG

-560 WSAPSIGDLPA
+560 WSAPSIAHLPA
-571 ACRSFVSVD
+571 ACRSFVSID
-580 PEPAASTSPA
+580 QDAA
-590 APAGGASG
+590 GA

-605 GEHTFPLECET
+605 GEHTFPLACET

-635 GAPIDDDSDLPRSV
+635 GAPIADDSDLPRSV
-649 SYLSLVGT
+649 SYLSVAGT
-657 ELAEVPEAVIDRWR
+657 ELADVPEAVIDRWR

-679 SGAPLVRRK
+679 SGAPHVRRK
-688 KEGSLRALVGHSGT
+688 KEGSLRALVGHTGT

-892 LGDPMA
+892 LGSPMA

-910 AKTGPGRLAS
+910 AKTGPGRLAA

-930 TSEVPRAR
+930 TNEPPRPR

-947 SGASWEV
+947 SGAVWDV
-954 PEIEAPMQADPGP
+954 PEVEAPELADPGP

-975 SIRNAAK
+975 SIRAAAK

-1012 EQLLLGV
+1012 ERLLLGV
-1019 IDDPASQS
+1019 IDDPATQS

-1048 AGKSATL
+1048 SGKSATL

-1079 SSGLSMLQELP
+1079 SSGLTMLEELP

-1120 RYSAVRAGS
+1120 RYAAVRAGS

-1134 RIADAPA
+1134 RIADQPS

-1152 GAFREQYEF
+1152 GAFRDQYEF

-1184 IVVTGDRPNS
+1184 IVISGDRPNS

-1208 LRLASED
+1208 LRMASED
-1215 DYALVNAP
+1215 DYSLVGAP

-1232 PGRGVMEGDE
+1232 PGRGVMEGNE

-1263 LAEAMRRQGVTPA
+1263 LAEAMTRQGVTPA
-1276 LPIEHLAES
+1276 QPVLTLGDAIPLGSLP
-1285 VPLSTLPATPPG
+1285 ST
-1297 SGSSSAPGDLQPV
+1297 SGGHPV
-1310 IGVRDDTLAPFAIK
+1310 IGVRDDSLSPFTFT
-1324 ARGAMLLAGT
+1324 ARGAMLVAGSP
-1334 AGSGRSTAIATI
+1334 GSGRSTALATI
-1346 ATALRRADPRIRL
+1346 ATALRRADPGIRL

-1364 RKTNLTPLPIW
+1364 RKTNLTPLPLW
-1375 SISLHDP
+1375 TLSISEP
-1382 AQITAFA
+1382 AQIAAFA
-1389 DDVTAQLDAETLKPG
+1389 DDVSAQLDAETLKPA
-1404 QFAVFVEN
+1404 QFALFIEN

-1420 AEADV
+1420 AELDV
-1425 DRLIKRALRDD
+1425 DRLVKRALRDE
-1436 VFVVGESESSTWS
+1436 VFVIGESESSTWS
-1449 SAWTLGGSFKNSK
+1449 AAWTLGGAFKSSK

-1472 DGDSLLGTS
+1472 DGDSLLGTT

-1493 RGFFVQGGRVTKLQ
+1493 RGFFIQGGRVTKLQ
-1507 VATRDD
+1507 IALPEE